1 MGLQELLWGVGTVV
15 LLGALIFAVMR
26 GGRRREQQGAA
37 DEATRRN
44 FNKL

>member
-1 MGLQELLWGVGTVV
+1 MGLQELLWGVGTVL

-26 GGRRREQQGAA
+26 GNRRPSQQPAA

>member
-1 MGLQELLWGVGTVV
+1 MGLQELMWGVGAVV
-15 LLGALIFAVMR
+15 LLGALMFAVMR
-26 GGRRREQQGAA
+26 GGRRGTQQRAA